1 MNILSVFLVG
11 IGLSMDNFAVSLAA
25 GTIRPVPKLPV
36 IFRMSALFT
45 LAHFVMFSGGW
56 LLGNG
61 IGPWI
66 HTLDHWLAFAIL
78 CFIGV
83 HMMKEAREHHKPI
96 STETLRS
103 LKMCLFLAAAT
114 SVDAWMVGMGISL
127 ARAPFWLPAS
137 VMAGCVFLTSY
148 GGFKMGAWMGKKL
161 GPVAEI
167 TGGVLLI
174 LIGVKLL
181 LEGLGIW

>member
-25 GTIRPVPKLPV
+25 GTIRPTPKLPV
-36 IFRMSALFT
+36 ILRMSALFT

-56 LLGNG
+56 LLGSG
-61 IGPWI
+61 IGPWM
-66 HTLDHWLAFAIL
+66 HALDHWVAFAIL

-83 HMMKEAREHHKPI
+83 HMLKEAREQHKPV
-96 STETLRS
+96 TAQTLRS

-114 SVDAWMVGMGISL
+114 SIDAWMVGMGMSL
-127 ARAPFWLPAS
+127 AQAPFWLTTG

-148 GGFKMGAWMGKKL
+148 GGFKMGAWISQKL
-161 GPVAEI
+161 GTAAEI